1 MKTFCSLSQFAAIAA
16 LVGFSSTFAV
26 AATTTGSATV
36 TAVRGSGMIGDQQ
49 AKVNAVVR
57 PGTTITTGAESTI
70 DLNLKE
76 NGPYVRVQPDSK
88 LSIDDLTVNKDG
100 AETVV
105 STRLGLK
112 AGKVS
117 GYVKKTS
124 DQSRYTVET
133 PTTTAAI
140 RGTKYLVSADGDV
153 WVSEGC
159 VNVLFRNINYSICA
173 GQGFDPRVP
182 GVIDL
187 TPNQINVVKGGA
199 GGGVGEHPPTPV
211 GPVINVSPVK

>member
-88 LSIDDLTVNKDG
+88 LSIDDLTVRLATYQRIADLASPEAV
-100 AETVV
+100 AEMQAE
-105 STRLGLK
+105 LGDRFL
-112 AGKVS
+112 
-117 GYVKKTS
+117 
-124 DQSRYTVET
+124 D
-133 PTTTAAI
+133 AI
-140 RGTKYLVSADGDV
+140 RVHLAAATV
-153 WVSEGC
+153 
-159 VNVLFRNINYSICA
+159 F
-173 GQGFDPRVP
+173 
-182 GVIDL
+182 
-187 TPNQINVVKGGA
+187 
-199 GGGVGEHPPTPV
+199 
-211 GPVINVSPVK
+211 